1 VNSCGKCAYYR
12 RKWPNE
18 QFKHLKTALGYQN
31 QIFSGL
37 GGLYADGRW
46 TFRGHPV
53 IYTSAS
59 ISLAVLEYTL
69 NYRRRGWVP
78 ASVLGR
84 AVIPDKMRIEVVTP
98 TDLPRNW
105 SAVDSPSQLRE
116 TGQRWLDA
124 GAAAV
129 LKVPSAVVVEEWNYV
144 LNPQHPD
151 FKKLIFQKPKR
162 FQFDRRLAQERK
174 S

>member
-1 VNSCGKCAYYR
+1 VTVTVYR
-12 RKWPNE
+12 LTKLR
-18 QFKHLKTALGYQN
+18 YQN

-84 AVIPDKMRIEVVTP
+84 ASIPDKIKINVLTP
-98 TDLPRNW
+98 ADLPRNW
-105 SAVDSPSQLRE
+105 SAADPPPKLRE
-116 TGQRWLDA
+116 IGQRWLDV
-124 GAAAV
+124 GDSAV
-129 LKVPSAVVVEEWNYV
+129 LMVPSAVVVEEWNYI

-151 FKKLIFQKPKR
+151 FKKLSLQNPKR
-162 FQFDRRLAQERK
+162 FKFDRRLARE
-174 S
+174 SNS

>member
-1 VNSCGKCAYYR
+1 M
-12 RKWPNE
+12 
-18 QFKHLKTALGYQN
+18 
-31 QIFSGL
+31 
-37 GGLYADGRW
+37 YADGRW

-53 IYTSAS
+53 VYTSAS
-59 ISLAVLEYTL
+59 ISLALLEYTL

-98 TDLPRNW
+98 ADLARNW
-105 SAVDSPSQLRE
+105 SAADSPSRLRE
-116 TGQRWLDA
+116 VGQRWLDV

-162 FQFDRRLAQERK
+162 FQFDRRLARERK
-174 S
+174 SKAQVR

>member
-1 VNSCGKCAYYR
+1 VTVTVYR
-12 RKWPNE
+12 LTKLR
-18 QFKHLKTALGYQN
+18 YQN

-37 GGLYADGRW
+37 GGLHADGRW

-69 NYRRRGWVP
+69 NYRRHGWVP

-98 TDLPRNW
+98 ADLPLNW
-105 SAVDSPSQLRE
+105 SAADSPPQLRE
-116 TGQRWLDA
+116 IGQRWLDA

-129 LKVPSAVVVEEWNYV
+129 LKVPSAVIVEEWNYV

-151 FKKLIFQKPKR
+151 FTKLILQKPKR
-162 FQFDRRLAQERK
+162 FQFDRRLARERK

>member
-1 VNSCGKCAYYR
+1 VTVTVYR
-12 RKWPNE
+12 LTKIR
-18 QFKHLKTALGYQN
+18 HRN

-37 GGLYADGRW
+37 GGLYADGSW
-46 TFRGHPV
+46 TLRGHPV

-84 AVIPDKMRIEVVTP
+84 AFIPDNVRIDAVTS
-98 TDLPRNW
+98 TGLPRNW
-105 SAVDSPSQLRE
+105 SAADSPPKLRE
-116 TGQRWLDA
+116 IGQRWLHV
-124 GAAAV
+124 GELAV
-129 LKVPSAVVVEEWNYV
+129 LKVPSAIVVEEWNYI

-151 FKKLIFQKPKR
+151 FQKLIPQKLKK
-162 FQFDRRLAQERK
+162 FHFDRRLARESK

>member
-1 VNSCGKCAYYR
+1 MTVTVYR
-12 RKWPNE
+12 LTKLR
-18 QFKHLKTALGYQN
+18 YQN

-84 AVIPDKMRIEVVTP
+84 ATIPDKMRINVLDP
-98 TDLPRNW
+98 ADLPRNW
-105 SAVDSPSQLRE
+105 PAADSPPKLRE
-116 TGQRWLDA
+116 IGQRWLDA
-124 GAAAV
+124 SDSAV
-129 LKVPSAVVVEEWNYV
+129 LMMPSAVVVEEWNYI

-151 FKKLIFQKPKR
+151 FKKLILQKPKR
-162 FQFDRRLAQERK
+162 FKFDRRLARESK

>member
-1 VNSCGKCAYYR
+1 MNSCGKCAYYR

-84 AVIPDKMRIEVVTP
+84 TVIPDKVRIEVVTP
-98 TDLPRNW
+98 ADLPRNG
-105 SAVDSPSQLRE
+105 SAADSPPQLRE
-116 TGQRWLDA
+116 IGQRWIDA

-129 LKVPSAVVVEEWNYV
+129 WKVPSAVIVEEWNYL

-151 FKKLIFQKPKR
+151 FKKLVFQKPKR
-162 FQFDRRLAQERK
+162 FQLDRRLARKRK

>member
-1 VNSCGKCAYYR
+1 MTVTVYR
-12 RKWPNE
+12 LTKLR
-18 QFKHLKTALGYQN
+18 YQN

-84 AVIPDKMRIEVVTP
+84 AVIPDEMRIEVVTLA
-98 TDLPRNW
+98 DLPLNW
-105 SAVDSPSQLRE
+105 SAADSPPQLRE
-116 TGQRWLDA
+116 IGQRWLDA

-144 LNPQHPD
+144 LNPQHLD
-151 FKKLIFQKPKR
+151 FRKLILEEPKR
-162 FQFDRRLAQERK
+162 FEFDRRLARERR

>member
-1 VNSCGKCAYYR
+1 MTVTVYR
-12 RKWPNE
+12 LTKVR
-18 QFKHLKTALGYQN
+18 YQN

-46 TFRGHPV
+46 TFRGHPFV
-53 IYTSAS
+53 YASAS

-84 AVIPDKMRIEVVTP
+84 AVIPDKVRIEVVALA
-98 TDLPRNW
+98 DLPRNW
-105 SAVDSPSQLRE
+105 SAADSPPKLRE
-116 TGQRWLDA
+116 VGQRWLDE
-124 GAAAV
+124 GATAV
-129 LKVPSAVVVEEWNYV
+129 LKVPSAVVVEEWNYI

-162 FQFDRRLAQERK
+162 FQFDRRLARERK
-174 S
+174 A

>member
-1 VNSCGKCAYYR
+1 MTVTVYR
-12 RKWPNE
+12 LTKRR
-18 QFKHLKTALGYQN
+18 YQN
-31 QIFSGL
+31 QIFSGI

-84 AVIPDKMRIEVVTP
+84 AIIPDKLKIDVVTR

-105 SAVDSPSQLRE
+105 SAAESPPTLRE
-116 TGQRWLDA
+116 IGQRWLDS
-124 GAAAV
+124 GKSAV
-129 LKVPSAVVVEEWNYV
+129 LQVPSAVVVEEWNYI

-151 FKKLIFQKPKR
+151 FKKLILQKPKT
-162 FQFDRRLAQERK
+162 FQFDRRLARARR

>member
-1 VNSCGKCAYYR
+1 VTVTVYR
-12 RKWPNE
+12 LTKLR
-18 QFKHLKTALGYQN
+18 YQN

-59 ISLAVLEYTL
+59 ISLALLEYTL

-98 TDLPRNW
+98 ADLPRNW
-105 SAVDSPSQLRE
+105 SAADSHSQLRE
-116 TGQRWLDA
+116 IGQRWLDA
-124 GAAAV
+124 GATAV

-162 FQFDRRLAQERK
+162 FQFDRRPARERK